1 MEANPHV
8 AAAYHHQMRGLEV
21 VRWVGGSTVVLRQD
35 IALNY
40 EAPFLFLLLGADRA
54 LLLDTGATAD
64 PARFGLRDAVDE
76 LIGTDTELIVSHS
89 HAHGDHVAAD
99 GQFVDRPHTTTVGH
113 APEQVAAFFGV
124 DAWPTGSG
132 AVDLGGRVLT
142 VLPIPGHHPA
152 SIAIHD
158 PATSL
163 LLTGD
168 TVYPGRLYVRDF
180 PAFLASLDRL
190 CDFADTHPVEQILGA
205 HIEMSTTPFRD
216 FPLGSVRHPAEQT
229 LAMTVA
235 QLHEIRD
242 AARSVAD
249 SPGAHRFADFAIWNG
264 PSRGALA
271 WQLMRRALR
280 R

>member
-1 MEANPHV
+1 M
-8 AAAYHHQMRGLEV
+8 
-21 VRWVGGSTVVLRQD
+21 VVLRQD
-35 IALNY
+35 IAVNH
-40 EAPFLFLLLGADRA
+40 EAPFLFLLLGVERA

-76 LIGTDTELIVSHS
+76 LLGTDAELIVAHS

-99 GQFVDRPHTTTVGH
+99 GQFTDRPNTTIVGH
-113 APEQVAAFFGV
+113 GPAEVALFFGV
-124 DAWPTGSG
+124 DAWPTGRG
-132 AVDLGGRVLT
+132 TLDLGGRALT

-190 CDFADTHPVEQILGA
+190 CDFADTHPVREILGA

-216 FPLGSVRHPAEQT
+216 FPLGSVRHPDEQA
-229 LAMTVA
+229 LQMSVA

-242 AARSVAD
+242 AARSIAD
-249 SPGAHRFADFAIWNG
+249 APGAHRFADFAIWNG
-264 PSRGALA
+264 PSRAEVVR
-271 WQLMRRALR
+271 QLVRRALR